1 MLPTTPR
8 FSCGRL
14 SFMSVL
20 TDVREPTDER
30 VMAAEEKLESLA
42 AVMEAEYDDPL
53 ERLIGNRS
61 NGVEKMMPL

>member
-1 MLPTTPR
+1 
-8 FSCGRL
+8 
-14 SFMSVL
+14 MSVL